1 MLPSVTPVSS
11 GRCGCMRRSDKGL
24 LSKARVAKDLNFIL
38 SSNVGLW
45 MNDVGGGEIVW
56 RLRQRKACLMIAS
69 SASSTLQNFPSFAY
83 LPIVLKLSVL
93 LQVTL
98 HGGIWID
105 TRDAEIVWIS
115 QHSIFQPI

>member
-1 MLPSVTPVSS
+1 MWGLRATICDAGVPGPL
-11 GRCGCMRRSDKGL
+11 RMHAKDL
-24 LSKARVAKDLNFIL
+24 LSKVRVAKDLNFIL

-45 MNDVGGGEIVW
+45 KNDVGCGEILW

-83 LPIVLKLSVL
+83 LPMVLKLSVL
-93 LQVTL
+93 LQVTV

-105 TRDAEIVWIS
+105 TSDAEIVWIS
-115 QHSIFQPI
+115 

>member
-11 GRCGCMRRSDKGL
+11 GRCGCMRKSDKGL